1 MADKTYDTIIIGAGG
16 AGLTAA
22 IYTARSLLSTL
33 IFEKASPGGQI
44 STTDIVENYPG
55 FPKGVTGGEI
65 SSFMEEQAKHCGAE
79 FVYDEV
85 LSVKKEKGSFLVASS
100 ERSYKSLS
108 LILACGSSPRKLNV
122 PGEKEFSG
130 KGVSYCATCDGPLYK
145 NKQIAIVGGGDSAIQ
160 ETLYLTRFAE
170 RVTVIHR
177 RDKLRASILLQK
189 RAFSN
194 PKISFLWDSV
204 VTAVE
209 GSKVMERLK
218 VKNVKTGSESFVRSD
233 GLFVFIGHD
242 PETSFLKGFV
252 DMDEAGYVIVN
263 DKFETS
269 QAGVFACGEVRHGA
283 TKQLVACS
291 GEGCIAALASE
302 KYLDE
307 QNPRGG
313 MK

>member
-1 MADKTYDTIIIGAGG
+1 MTDKVYDTIIIGAGG
-16 AGLTAA
+16 SGLTAA
-22 IYTARSLLSTL
+22 IYAARSLLSTL
-33 IFEKASPGGQI
+33 VFEKASSGGQI
-44 STTDIVENYPG
+44 SMTDIVENYPG
-55 FPKGVTGGEI
+55 FPKGVTGNDI

-79 FVYDEV
+79 FIYDEV
-85 LSVKKEKGSFLVASS
+85 LSVKKEKNSFLVASS
-100 ERSYKSLS
+100 GHSYRSLS
-108 LILACGSSPRKLNV
+108 LILACGSRPRKLNV

-145 NKQIAIVGGGDSAIQ
+145 NKQIAVVGGGDSAIQ

-170 RVTVIHR
+170 QVTVVHR
-177 RDKLRASILLQK
+177 RDKLRASTLLQK

-204 VTAVE
+204 ITAVE
-209 GSKVMERLK
+209 GTKVMERLK
-218 VKNVKTGSESFVRSD
+218 IKNVKTGNESFVQAN

-242 PETSFLKGFV
+242 PESSFLKGFV
-252 DMDEAGYVIVN
+252 KMDESGYVIVN

-269 QAGVFACGEVRHGA
+269 QPGVFACGEIRQGA

-291 GEGCIAALASE
+291 GEGCIAALAAE

-307 QNPRGG
+307 RNLRGG